1 MARGEKNKG
10 DNKINGQLKSV
21 LQKRL
26 DEISNLSSLD
36 LNGLYSLSQEY
47 LSDVKIQLG
56 PNSPVRSFS
65 LSTIKS
71 DYPHAFPQR
80 RGYNAF
86 IEKAHN
92 ITQLIKQ
99 AEQLKERLHK
109 VESLLRQKS
118 LFSITKQ
125 QLLDAIA
132 LLKEPINVNE
142 STVIAI
148 EECRFK
154 PAGYDEMRLELD
166 KKLFAMEEELLI
178 DEIKEMLAERMEH
191 FEQPSVDKN
200 LNSLIAVGAPL
211 VIRGKEYTIEEA
223 VEKIGLTAW
232 EKRRQILKK
241 QIDSVKEKEIKA
253 IMETRLKSLN
263 NEGNEGLFD
272 LEQRRKILSQSIMLS
287 NGEKVS
293 FVEANFFDKDLQKRY
308 REEQHRVDIKIA
320 TLDSFDKAIETILSS
335 FGEKISSIGTH
346 RPKAKE
352 DAIMLHKS
360 LGEMKTQVLKGN
372 LTPKDF
378 KVQSQR
384 KIEEAL
390 PEFKADV
397 DLFTYLKNIMKKIA
411 SLTIGGFIPSHYQGF
426 FKTKE
431 SEAYTGAKSL
441 KEGIVSNIGE
451 NEVDNRKDDTQIK
464 P

>member
-1 MARGEKNKG
+1 MARGKIKKG

-47 LSDVKIQLG
+47 LSDVEIQLG
-56 PNSPVRSFS
+56 PNSPVRRFS
-65 LSTIKS
+65 LETIKS
-71 DYPHAFPQR
+71 KYPTAFPH
-80 RGYNAF
+80 GYNTF
-86 IEKAHN
+86 IEKYN
-92 ITQLIKQ
+92 IIKQ
-99 AEQLKERLHK
+99 R
-109 VESLLRQKS
+109 
-118 LFSITKQ
+118 
-125 QLLDAIA
+125 
-132 LLKEPINVNE
+132 NE
-142 STVIAI
+142 
-148 EECRFK
+148 
-154 PAGYDEMRLELD
+154 
-166 KKLFAMEEELLI
+166 
-178 DEIKEMLAERMEH
+178 EIK
-191 FEQPSVDKN
+191 
-200 LNSLIAVGAPL
+200 
-211 VIRGKEYTIEEA
+211 T
-223 VEKIGLTAW
+223 
-232 EKRRQILKK
+232 
-241 QIDSVKEKEIKA
+241 
-253 IMETRLKSLN
+253 IMETRLISLDK
-263 NEGNEGLFD
+263 EGLSN
-272 LEQRRKILSQSIMLS
+272 LEQRREILSQPIKLS
-287 NGEKVS
+287 NGDEVS
-293 FVEANFFDKDLQKRY
+293 LVGANFVDKDLERY
-308 REEQHRVDIKIA
+308 KEEQRRVDIKIA
-320 TLDSFDKAIETILSS
+320 TLHSFDDAIKTILSS

-360 LGEMKTQVLKGN
+360 LGEMKKQVLMGE
-372 LTPKDF
+372 LTPKEF

-411 SLTIGGFIPSHYQGF
+411 SLTIGGFIPSHYQGL

-441 KEGIVSNIGE
+441 KEGIVSKIVE